1 MQQEDI
7 AIAGLACTV
16 SKCPLSTVS
25 TVQMSTVSTV
35 HCPGGVS
42 GCYSGQVPVYKN
54 IDNINY
60 NCPLGAKLS
69 CIIAHRRPNKGIIL
83 DKIQF
88 RPWNDIFETWQ

>member
-1 MQQEDI
+1 MLLVVTRCSKKTYG
-7 AIAGLACTV
+7 ASMHCVLYTV
-16 SKCPLSTVS
+16 CPLST
-25 TVQMSTVSTV
+25 
-35 HCPGGVS
+35 PVS

-69 CIIAHRRPNKGIIL
+69 CIIAHRRSNKGIIL

-88 RPWNDIFETWQ
+88 RP

>member
-1 MQQEDI
+1 MQQEDMRGQH
-7 AIAGLACTV
+7 AL
-16 SKCPLSTVS
+16 CPLSTV
-25 TVQMSTVSTV
+25 
-35 HCPGGVS
+35 HCPLSTPVS

-69 CIIAHRRPNKGIIL
+69 CIIAHRRSNKGIIL

-88 RPWNDIFETWQ
+88 RP

>member
-16 SKCPLSTVS
+16 SKCPL
-25 TVQMSTVSTV
+25 STV